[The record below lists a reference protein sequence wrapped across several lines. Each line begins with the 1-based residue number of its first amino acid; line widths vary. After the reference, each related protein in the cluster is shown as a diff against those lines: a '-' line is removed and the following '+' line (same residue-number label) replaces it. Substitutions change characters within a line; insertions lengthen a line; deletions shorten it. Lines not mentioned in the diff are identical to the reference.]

1 MKPPSPFHPPGS
13 QHTATP
19 YRPCGLATLTL
30 TARLTALYTL
40 VSATVLL
47 GLGAVTWVAVQAHF
61 DELDQATLRD
71 KVHLIQE
78 LGGTSASLP
87 EFTARLHDVMHSHP
101 GLLVSVRNADGILFH
116 SEGMHTGGG
125 AAAAHGTH
133 PPPAVP
139 PSAVQQTP
147 TSAALPPA
155 HWQTVQDTLPSPE
168 PGGGTL
174 TVLAALDP
182 IHHTHF
188 MASFQRI
195 LAAYVALATLASG
208 LLGWLAAR
216 NGLSPLR
223 AMKARAQA
231 VSAHRLDERMPVD
244 AVPVELAD
252 LAQSLNDMLLRLQT
266 DFERL
271 SAFSSDLAHELRT
284 PISNLLTQT
293 QVTLSRTRTVDDYR
307 DTLASNSEELQR
319 LARMVSDMLF
329 LAKTAHGLA
338 LPHPETIALETEVAA
353 LTEFYEALAADKHV
367 QLSLSGHAHIH
378 GDRLMVRRALS
389 NLLSNAIRHS
399 PAHGQVNIRIR
410 STQQGAEVSVGN
422 QGEAIAPDVLPRLFD
437 RFYRADT
444 ARRHPASDGAGLGLA
459 ITRAIMQAHGGTVS
473 VTSEAG
479 VNRFFLMFPADKADK
494 TNPAVKEDK
503 APRLDED

>member
-1 MKPPSPFHPPGS
+1 MMSTRS
-13 QHTATP
+13 
-19 YRPCGLATLTL
+19 LLSSLTL

-47 GLGAVTWVAVQAHF
+47 GLGGLTVLAVQAHF
-61 DELDQATLRD
+61 DELDQAALRD

-78 LGGTSASLP
+78 LGSTSASLA
-87 EFTARLHDVMHSHP
+87 EFTTRLHDVMHSHH
-101 GLLVSVRNADGILFH
+101 GLAVTVRNADGILFR
-116 SEGMHTGGG
+116 SESMHADGGG
-125 AAAAHGTH
+125 
-133 PPPAVP
+133 
-139 PSAVQQTP
+139 
-147 TSAALPPA
+147 AALPPA

-174 TVLAALDP
+174 SVLAALDP

-188 MASFQRI
+188 MGRFQLI
-195 LAAYVALATLASG
+195 LWAYVALATLASG

-231 VSAHRLDERMPVD
+231 VSAQRLDERMPVD
-244 AVPVELAD
+244 AVPVEMAD

-284 PISNLLTQT
+284 PISNLLTET
-293 QVTLSRTRTVDDYR
+293 QVTLSQKRTVDEYR
-307 DTLASNSEELQR
+307 NALASNSEEFQR

-329 LAKTAHGLA
+329 LAKTEHGLA
-338 LPHPETIALETEVAA
+338 LPHPEAIALDTEVAA
-353 LTEFYEALAADKHV
+353 LADFYEALAADKSL
-367 QLSLSGHAHIH
+367 QLVTEGAAQME

-389 NLLSNAIRHS
+389 NLLSNAIRHA
-399 PAHGQVNIRIR
+399 PEHGQVCISIR
-410 STQQGAEVSVGN
+410 STPQGAEVSVSN
-422 QGEAIAPDVLPRLFD
+422 QGEAIALDVLPRLFD
-437 RFYRADT
+437 RFYRADA

-473 VTSEAG
+473 ASSANG
-479 VNRFFLMFPADKADK
+479 INRFTLVFPG
-494 TNPAVKEDK
+494 
-503 APRLDED
+503 

>member
-1 MKPPSPFHPPGS
+1 MKPPSPLHPPGS
-13 QHTATP
+13 RHTATP
-19 YRPCGLATLTL
+19 PRPWGLATLTL

-40 VSATVLL
+40 VSTTVLL

-71 KVHLIQE
+71 KVHLIE
-78 LGGTSASLP
+78 ALGGTSASLA

-101 GLLVSVRNADGILFH
+101 GLLVSVRNANGILFH
-116 SEGMHTGGG
+116 SEGMHTDGGG
-125 AAAAHGTH
+125 AASAHGTH

-139 PSAVQQTP
+139 PSAVQQAP
-147 TSAALPPA
+147 ASAALPPA
-155 HWQTVQDTLPSPE
+155 HWQTVQGSLPSPE

-195 LAAYVALATLASG
+195 LAAYVALSTLASG

-231 VSAHRLDERMPVD
+231 VSAQRLDERMPVD

-284 PISNLLTQT
+284 PISNLLTET
-293 QVTLSRTRTVDDYR
+293 QVTLSQARTGDAYR
-307 DTLASNSEELQR
+307 NALASNSEELQR

-329 LAKTAHGLA
+329 LAKTENGLA
-338 LPHPETIALETEVAA
+338 LPHTETIDLATEAAA
-353 LTEFYEALAADKHV
+353 LCDFYEALAADKHLQLRV
-367 QLSLSGHAHIH
+367 QGTASVQ
-378 GDRLMVRRALS
+378 GDRLMVQRALS
-389 NLLSNAIRHS
+389 NLLSNAIRHA
-399 PAHGQVNIRIR
+399 PEGGQVAIRIQTTPTGTEI
-410 STQQGAEVSVGN
+410 STENPGDLISA
-422 QGEAIAPDVLPRLFD
+422 DVLPRLFD
-437 RFYRADT
+437 RFYRADA
-444 ARRHPASDGAGLGLA
+444 ARRHPTSDGAGLGLA
-459 ITRAIMQAHGGTVS
+459 ITRAIMTAHGGS
-473 VTSEAG
+473 AQASSAQG
-479 VNRFFLMFPADKADK
+479 VNCFTLVFPHQ
-494 TNPAVKEDK
+494 
-503 APRLDED
+503 APRG

>member
-1 MKPPSPFHPPGS
+1 MMPSRS
-13 QHTATP
+13 
-19 YRPCGLATLTL
+19 LLSSLTL

-47 GLGAVTWVAVQAHF
+47 GLGGLTVLAVQAHF

-87 EFTARLHDVMHSHP
+87 EFTTRLHDVMHSHH
-101 GLLVSVRNADGILFH
+101 GLAVTVRNADGILFR
-116 SEGMHTGGG
+116 SESMHADGGG
-125 AAAAHGTH
+125 AA
-133 PPPAVP
+133 P
-139 PSAVQQTP
+139 
-147 TSAALPPA
+147 PPA

-174 TVLAALDP
+174 SVQAALDP

-188 MASFQRI
+188 MGRFQLI
-195 LAAYVALATLASG
+195 LWAYVALATLTSG

-231 VSAHRLDERMPVD
+231 VSAQRLDERMPVD

-284 PISNLLTQT
+284 PISNLLTET
-293 QVTLSRTRTVDDYR
+293 QVTLSQKRTADDYR
-307 DTLASNSEELQR
+307 NTLASNSEELQR

-329 LAKTAHGLA
+329 LAKTEHGLA
-338 LPHPETIALETEVAA
+338 LPHPEAIALDTEVAA
-353 LTEFYEALAADKHV
+353 LADFYEALAADKCL
-367 QLSLSGHAHIH
+367 QLVTEGAAQME

-399 PAHGQVNIRIR
+399 PEHGQVHIAIR
-410 STQQGAEVSVGN
+410 STPQGAEVRVSN

-473 VTSEAG
+473 ASSEHG
-479 VNRFFLMFPADKADK
+479 INRFTLVFPGRAG
-494 TNPAVKEDK
+494 
-503 APRLDED
+503 

>member
-1 MKPPSPFHPPGS
+1 MMPTRSPLP
-13 QHTATP
+13 
-19 YRPCGLATLTL
+19 RLTL

-47 GLGAVTWVAVQAHF
+47 GLGGLTVLAVQAHF
-61 DELDQATLRD
+61 DELDQANLRD

-78 LGGTSASLP
+78 LGSTSASLA
-87 EFTARLHDVMHSHP
+87 EFTTRLHDVMHSHH
-101 GLLVSVRNADGILFH
+101 GLAVTVRNTDGILFR
-116 SEGMHTGGG
+116 SESMHADGGG
-125 AAAAHGTH
+125 
-133 PPPAVP
+133 
-139 PSAVQQTP
+139 
-147 TSAALPPA
+147 AALPPA

-174 TVLAALDP
+174 SVQAALDP

-188 MASFQRI
+188 MGRFQLI
-195 LAAYVALATLASG
+195 LWAYVALATLASG

-244 AVPVELAD
+244 AVPVEMAD

-284 PISNLLTQT
+284 PISNLLTET
-293 QVTLSRTRTVDDYR
+293 QVTLSQKRTADDYR
-307 DTLASNSEELQR
+307 NTLASNSEELQR

-329 LAKTAHGLA
+329 LAKTEHGLA
-338 LPHPETIALETEVAA
+338 LPHPEAIALETEVAA
-353 LTEFYEALAADKHV
+353 LADFYEALAADKSL
-367 QLSLSGHAHIH
+367 QLVTEGAAQME

-389 NLLSNAIRHS
+389 NLLSNAIRHA
-399 PAHGQVNIRIR
+399 PEHGQVCIAIR
-410 STQQGAEVSVGN
+410 STPQGAEVSVSN

-473 VTSEAG
+473 ASSEHG
-479 VNRFFLMFPADKADK
+479 INRFTLVFPGRAG
-494 TNPAVKEDK
+494 
-503 APRLDED
+503 

>member
-1 MKPPSPFHPPGS
+1 MMPTRSPLS
-13 QHTATP
+13 S
-19 YRPCGLATLTL
+19 LTL

-47 GLGAVTWVAVQAHF
+47 GLGGLTVLAVQAHF

-78 LGGTSASLP
+78 LGSTSASLA
-87 EFTARLHDVMHSHP
+87 EFTTRLHDVMHSHH
-101 GLLVSVRNADGILFH
+101 GLAVTVRNADGILFR
-116 SEGMHTGGG
+116 SESMHADG
-125 AAAAHGTH
+125 
-133 PPPAVP
+133 
-139 PSAVQQTP
+139 SE
-147 TSAALPPA
+147 AALPPA
-155 HWQTVQDTLPSPE
+155 HWQTVQDTLPSPG
-168 PGGGTL
+168 PGEGTL
-174 TVLAALDP
+174 SVQAALDP

-188 MASFQRI
+188 MGRFQLI
-195 LAAYVALATLASG
+195 LWAYVALATLASG

-284 PISNLLTQT
+284 PISNLLTET
-293 QVTLSRTRTVDDYR
+293 QVTLSQKRMADDYR
-307 DTLASNSEELQR
+307 NTLASNSEELQR

-329 LAKTAHGLA
+329 LAKTEHGLA
-338 LPHPETIALETEVAA
+338 LPHPEAIALDTEVAA
-353 LTEFYEALAADKHV
+353 LADFYEALAADKCL
-367 QLSLSGHAHIH
+367 QLVTEGAAQME

-389 NLLSNAIRHS
+389 NLLSNAIRHA
-399 PAHGQVNIRIR
+399 PAHGQVCIAIR
-410 STQQGAEVSVGN
+410 STSQGAEVSVSN

-473 VTSEAG
+473 ASSEHG
-479 VNRFFLMFPADKADK
+479 INRFTLVFPGRAG
-494 TNPAVKEDK
+494 
-503 APRLDED
+503 

>member
-1 MKPPSPFHPPGS
+1 MMPSRS
-13 QHTATP
+13 
-19 YRPCGLATLTL
+19 LLSSLTL

-47 GLGAVTWVAVQAHF
+47 GLGGLTVLAVQAHF

-78 LGGTSASLP
+78 LGSTSASLP
-87 EFTARLHDVMHSHP
+87 EFTTRLHDVMHSHH
-101 GLLVSVRNADGILFH
+101 GLAVTVRNADGILFR
-116 SEGMHTGGG
+116 SEGSHTNGGG
-125 AAAAHGTH
+125 AASAHGTH
-133 PPPAVP
+133 PPSAEP
-139 PSAVQQTP
+139 PSAVQPTP
-147 TSAALPPA
+147 ASAALPPA

-174 TVLAALDP
+174 SVLAALDP

-188 MASFQRI
+188 MGRFQLI
-195 LAAYVALATLASG
+195 LWAYVALATLASG

-231 VSAHRLDERMPVD
+231 VSAQRLDERMPVD

-284 PISNLLTQT
+284 PISNLLTET
-293 QVTLSRTRTVDDYR
+293 QVTLSQKRMADDYR
-307 DTLASNSEELQR
+307 NTLASNSEELQR

-329 LAKTAHGLA
+329 LAKTEHGLA
-338 LPHPETIALETEVAA
+338 LPHPEAIALDTEVAA
-353 LTEFYEALAADKHV
+353 LADFYEALAADKSL
-367 QLSLSGHAHIH
+367 QLVTEGAAQME

-399 PAHGQVNIRIR
+399 PEHGQVCIAIR
-410 STQQGAEVSVGN
+410 STPQGAEVRVSN

-473 VTSEAG
+473 ASSEHG
-479 VNRFFLMFPADKADK
+479 INRFTLVFPG
-494 TNPAVKEDK
+494 
-503 APRLDED
+503 R

>member
-1 MKPPSPFHPPGS
+1 MMPSRS
-13 QHTATP
+13 
-19 YRPCGLATLTL
+19 LLSSLTL

-47 GLGAVTWVAVQAHF
+47 GLGGLTVLAVQAHF
-61 DELDQATLRD
+61 DELDQAALRD

-78 LGGTSASLP
+78 LGSTSASLP
-87 EFTARLHDVMHSHP
+87 EFTTRLHDVMHSHH
-101 GLLVSVRNADGILFH
+101 GLAVTVRNADGILFR
-116 SEGMHTGGG
+116 SESMHADG
-125 AAAAHGTH
+125 
-133 PPPAVP
+133 
-139 PSAVQQTP
+139 SE
-147 TSAALPPA
+147 AALPPA
-155 HWQTVQDTLPSPE
+155 HWQTVQDSLPSPE

-174 TVLAALDP
+174 SVLAALDP

-188 MASFQRI
+188 MGRFQLI
-195 LAAYVALATLASG
+195 LWAYVALATLASG

-231 VSAHRLDERMPVD
+231 VSAQRLDERMPVD

-284 PISNLLTQT
+284 PISNLLTET
-293 QVTLSRTRTVDDYR
+293 QVTLSQKRTADDYR
-307 DTLASNSEELQR
+307 NTLASNSEELQR

-329 LAKTAHGLA
+329 LAKTEHGLA
-338 LPHPETIALETEVAA
+338 LPHPEAIALDTEVAA
-353 LTEFYEALAADKHV
+353 LADFYEALAADKSL
-367 QLSLSGHAHIH
+367 QLVTEGAAQME

-399 PAHGQVNIRIR
+399 PEHGQVRIAIR
-410 STQQGAEVSVGN
+410 STPQGAEVRVSN

-473 VTSEAG
+473 ASSEHG
-479 VNRFFLMFPADKADK
+479 INRFTLVFPG
-494 TNPAVKEDK
+494 
-503 APRLDED
+503 R

>member
-1 MKPPSPFHPPGS
+1 MMPTRSPLS
-13 QHTATP
+13 S
-19 YRPCGLATLTL
+19 LTL

-47 GLGAVTWVAVQAHF
+47 GLGGLTVLAVQAHF

-78 LGGTSASLP
+78 LGSTSASLA
-87 EFTARLHDVMHSHP
+87 EFTTRLHDVMHSHH
-101 GLLVSVRNADGILFH
+101 GLAVTVRNADGILFR
-116 SEGMHTGGG
+116 SESMHADG
-125 AAAAHGTH
+125 
-133 PPPAVP
+133 
-139 PSAVQQTP
+139 SE
-147 TSAALPPA
+147 AALPPA

-174 TVLAALDP
+174 SVQAALDP

-188 MASFQRI
+188 MGRFQLI
-195 LAAYVALATLASG
+195 LWAYVALATLTSG

-231 VSAHRLDERMPVD
+231 VSAHRLDERMPVE
-244 AVPVELAD
+244 AVPVEMAD

-284 PISNLLTQT
+284 PISNLLTET
-293 QVTLSRTRTVDDYR
+293 QVTLSQKRTADDYR
-307 DTLASNSEELQR
+307 NTLASNSEELQR

-329 LAKTAHGLA
+329 LAKTEHGLA

-353 LTEFYEALAADKHV
+353 LADFYEALAADKSL
-367 QLSLSGHAHIH
+367 QLVTEGAAQME

-399 PAHGQVNIRIR
+399 PEHGQVRIVIR
-410 STQQGAEVSVGN
+410 STPQGAEVSVSN

-437 RFYRADT
+437 RFYRADA

-473 VTSEAG
+473 ASSEHG
-479 VNRFFLMFPADKADK
+479 INRFTLVFPG
-494 TNPAVKEDK
+494 
-503 APRLDED
+503 R

>member
-1 MKPPSPFHPPGS
+1 MMPTRSPLS
-13 QHTATP
+13 S
-19 YRPCGLATLTL
+19 LTL

-47 GLGAVTWVAVQAHF
+47 GLGGLTVLAVQAHF

-78 LGGTSASLP
+78 LGSTSASLA
-87 EFTARLHDVMHSHP
+87 EFTTRLHDVMHSHH
-101 GLLVSVRNADGILFH
+101 GLAVTVRNADGILFR
-116 SEGMHTGGG
+116 SESMHADG
-125 AAAAHGTH
+125 
-133 PPPAVP
+133 
-139 PSAVQQTP
+139 SE
-147 TSAALPPA
+147 AALPPA
-155 HWQTVQDTLPSPE
+155 HWQTVQDTLPSPG
-168 PGGGTL
+168 PGEGTL
-174 TVLAALDP
+174 SVQAALDP

-188 MASFQRI
+188 MGRFQLI
-195 LAAYVALATLASG
+195 LWAYVALATLASG

-284 PISNLLTQT
+284 PISNLLTET
-293 QVTLSRTRTVDDYR
+293 QVTLSQKRTADDYR
-307 DTLASNSEELQR
+307 NTLASNSEELQR

-329 LAKTAHGLA
+329 LAKTEHGLA
-338 LPHPETIALETEVAA
+338 LPHPEAIALDTEVAA
-353 LTEFYEALAADKHV
+353 LADFYEALAADKSL
-367 QLSLSGHAHIH
+367 QLVTEGAAQME

-389 NLLSNAIRHS
+389 NLLSNAIRHA
-399 PAHGQVNIRIR
+399 PEHGQVRIAIR
-410 STQQGAEVSVGN
+410 STPQGAEVSVGN

-473 VTSEAG
+473 ASSEHG
-479 VNRFFLMFPADKADK
+479 INRFTLVFPGRAG
-494 TNPAVKEDK
+494 
-503 APRLDED
+503 

>member
-1 MKPPSPFHPPGS
+1 MMPTRSPLP
-13 QHTATP
+13 
-19 YRPCGLATLTL
+19 RLTL

-47 GLGAVTWVAVQAHF
+47 GLGGLTVLAVQAHF

-78 LGGTSASLP
+78 LGSTSASLP
-87 EFTARLHDVMHSHP
+87 EFTTRLHDVMHSHH
-101 GLLVSVRNADGILFH
+101 GLAVTVRNADGILFR
-116 SEGMHTGGG
+116 SESMHADG
-125 AAAAHGTH
+125 
-133 PPPAVP
+133 
-139 PSAVQQTP
+139 SE
-147 TSAALPPA
+147 AALPPA

-174 TVLAALDP
+174 SVLAALDP

-188 MASFQRI
+188 MGRFQLI
-195 LAAYVALATLASG
+195 LWAYVALATLASG

-231 VSAHRLDERMPVD
+231 VSAHRLDERMPVE
-244 AVPVELAD
+244 AVPVEMAD

-284 PISNLLTQT
+284 PISNLLTET
-293 QVTLSRTRTVDDYR
+293 QVTLSQKRTADDYR
-307 DTLASNSEELQR
+307 NTLASNSEELQR

-329 LAKTAHGLA
+329 LAKTEHGLA
-338 LPHPETIALETEVAA
+338 LPHPEAIALDTEVAA
-353 LTEFYEALAADKHV
+353 LADFYEALAADTSL
-367 QLSLSGHAHIH
+367 QLVTEGTAQME

-399 PAHGQVNIRIR
+399 PEHGQVCLAIR
-410 STQQGAEVSVGN
+410 STPQGAEVSVSN

-437 RFYRADT
+437 RFYRADA

-473 VTSEAG
+473 ASSEHG
-479 VNRFFLMFPADKADK
+479 INRFTLVFPG
-494 TNPAVKEDK
+494 
-503 APRLDED
+503 R

>member
-1 MKPPSPFHPPGS
+1 MMPARSPLP
-13 QHTATP
+13 
-19 YRPCGLATLTL
+19 RLTL

-47 GLGAVTWVAVQAHF
+47 GLGGLTVLAVQAHF

-78 LGGTSASLP
+78 LGSTSASLP
-87 EFTARLHDVMHSHP
+87 EFTTRLHDVMHSHH
-101 GLLVSVRNADGILFH
+101 GLAVTVRNADSILFR
-116 SEGMHTGGG
+116 SESMH
-125 AAAAHGTH
+125 AD
-133 PPPAVP
+133 
-139 PSAVQQTP
+139 S
-147 TSAALPPA
+147 SEAALPPA

-174 TVLAALDP
+174 SVLAALDP

-188 MASFQRI
+188 MGRFQLI
-195 LAAYVALATLASG
+195 LWAYVALATLTSG

-231 VSAHRLDERMPVD
+231 VSAHRLDERMPVE
-244 AVPVELAD
+244 AVPVEMAD

-284 PISNLLTQT
+284 PISNLLTET
-293 QVTLSRTRTVDDYR
+293 QVTLSQKRTADDYR
-307 DTLASNSEELQR
+307 NTLASNSEELQR

-329 LAKTAHGLA
+329 LAKTEHGLA
-338 LPHPETIALETEVAA
+338 LPHPEAIALETEVAA
-353 LTEFYEALAADKHV
+353 LADFYEALAADKSL
-367 QLSLSGHAHIH
+367 QLVTEGAAQME

-399 PAHGQVNIRIR
+399 PEHGQVCIAIR
-410 STQQGAEVSVGN
+410 STPQGAEVRVGN

-473 VTSEAG
+473 ASSEHG
-479 VNRFFLMFPADKADK
+479 INRFTLVFPG
-494 TNPAVKEDK
+494 
-503 APRLDED
+503 R

>member
-1 MKPPSPFHPPGS
+1 MSIAPTMPSVP
-13 QHTATP
+13 
-19 YRPCGLATLTL
+19 RPWLSRLTL

-47 GLGAVTWVAVQAHF
+47 GLGWLTATAMSAHF

-78 LGGTSASLP
+78 LGSTSANLS
-87 EFTARLHDVMHSHP
+87 EFTARLADVMRSHQ
-101 GLLVSVRNADGILFH
+101 GLTLSVRSADGVIFASADLH
-116 SEGMHTGGG
+116 STAHTTHG
-125 AAAAHGTH
+125 APTTANATATTT
-133 PPPAVP
+133 PPATGS
-139 PSAVQQTP
+139 PSATAPLATTP
-147 TSAALPPA
+147 TVAPA
-155 HWQTVQDTLPSPE
+155 HWQSAQDTLPSPA

-182 IHHTHF
+182 VHHTHF
-188 MASFQRI
+188 MVRFQRI
-195 LAAYVALATLASG
+195 LFVYVALATLASG
-208 LLGWLAAR
+208 LLGWLATR

-231 VSAHRLDERMPVD
+231 VSAHKLDERMPVD

-252 LAQSLNDMLLRLQT
+252 LAQSLNDMLVRLQA

-293 QVTLSRTRTVDDYR
+293 QVTLTQKRTADDYR
-307 DTLASNSEELQR
+307 DALASNSEEFQR

-329 LAKTAHGLA
+329 LAKTENGLA
-338 LPHPETIALETEVAA
+338 LPHPETIALEAEVAA
-353 LTEFYEALAADKHV
+353 LYDFYEALAADRQV
-367 QLSLSGHAHIH
+367 QLHVEGSAQIQ

-399 PAHGQVNIRIR
+399 PEQGRVLTRIR
-410 STQQGAEVSVGN
+410 NTPQGTEVSVSN
-422 QGEAIAPDVLPRLFD
+422 EGEAIGPDALPRLFD
-437 RFYRADT
+437 RFYRADA

-459 ITRAIMQAHGGTVS
+459 ITRAIMQAHGGS
-473 VTSEAG
+473 VAATSADG
-479 VNRFFLMFPADKADK
+479 VNCFTLVFPL
-494 TNPAVKEDK
+494 PH
-503 APRLDED
+503 P

>member
-1 MKPPSPFHPPGS
+1 MMPTRSLLS
-13 QHTATP
+13 S
-19 YRPCGLATLTL
+19 LTL

-47 GLGAVTWVAVQAHF
+47 GLGGLTVLAVQAHF

-78 LGGTSASLP
+78 LGSTSASLP
-87 EFTARLHDVMHSHP
+87 EFTARLHDVMHSHH
-101 GLLVSVRNADGILFH
+101 GLAVTVRNADGILFR
-116 SEGMHTGGG
+116 SESMHADG
-125 AAAAHGTH
+125 
-133 PPPAVP
+133 
-139 PSAVQQTP
+139 SE
-147 TSAALPPA
+147 AALPPA

-174 TVLAALDP
+174 SVQAALDP

-188 MASFQRI
+188 MGRFQLI
-195 LAAYVALATLASG
+195 LWAYVALATLASG

-284 PISNLLTQT
+284 PISNLLTET
-293 QVTLSRTRTVDDYR
+293 QVTLSQKRTADDYR
-307 DTLASNSEELQR
+307 NTLASNSEELQR

-329 LAKTAHGLA
+329 LAKTEHGLA
-338 LPHPETIALETEVAA
+338 LPHPEAIALETEVAA
-353 LTEFYEALAADKHV
+353 LADFYEALAADKSL
-367 QLSLSGHAHIH
+367 QLVTEGAAQME

-389 NLLSNAIRHS
+389 NLLSNAIRHA
-399 PAHGQVNIRIR
+399 PEHGQVCIAIR
-410 STQQGAEVSVGN
+410 STPQGAEVSVSN

-473 VTSEAG
+473 ASSANG
-479 VNRFFLMFPADKADK
+479 INRFTLVFPG
-494 TNPAVKEDK
+494 
-503 APRLDED
+503 R

>member
-1 MKPPSPFHPPGS
+1 MMPARSPLSYLTRLIHLP
-13 QHTATP
+13 
-19 YRPCGLATLTL
+19 RLTL

-47 GLGAVTWVAVQAHF
+47 GLGGLTVLAVQAHF

-78 LGGTSASLP
+78 LGSTSASLA
-87 EFTARLHDVMHSHP
+87 EFTTRLHDVMHSHH
-101 GLLVSVRNADGILFH
+101 GLAVTVRNTDGILFR
-116 SEGMHTGGG
+116 SES
-125 AAAAHGTH
+125 TH
-133 PPPAVP
+133 ANG
-139 PSAVQQTP
+139 SE
-147 TSAALPPA
+147 AALPPA

-168 PGGGTL
+168 PDGGTL
-174 TVLAALDP
+174 SVQAALDP

-188 MASFQRI
+188 MGRFQLI
-195 LAAYVALATLASG
+195 LWAYVALATLASG

-284 PISNLLTQT
+284 PISNLLTET
-293 QVTLSRTRTVDDYR
+293 QVTLSQKRMADDYR
-307 DTLASNSEELQR
+307 NTLASNSEELQR

-329 LAKTAHGLA
+329 LAKTEHGLA
-338 LPHPETIALETEVAA
+338 LPHPEAIALDTEVAA
-353 LTEFYEALAADKHV
+353 LADFYEALAADKCL
-367 QLSLSGHAHIH
+367 QLVTEGAAQME

-389 NLLSNAIRHS
+389 NLLSNAIRHA
-399 PAHGQVNIRIR
+399 PAHGQVCIAIR
-410 STQQGAEVSVGN
+410 STSQGAEVSVSN

-473 VTSEAG
+473 ASSEHG
-479 VNRFFLMFPADKADK
+479 INRFTLVFPGRAG
-494 TNPAVKEDK
+494 
-503 APRLDED
+503 

>member
-1 MKPPSPFHPPGS
+1 MMPSRS
-13 QHTATP
+13 
-19 YRPCGLATLTL
+19 LLSSLTL

-47 GLGAVTWVAVQAHF
+47 GLGGLTVLAVQAHF

-78 LGGTSASLP
+78 LGSTSASLA
-87 EFTARLHDVMHSHP
+87 EFTTRLHDVMHSHH
-101 GLLVSVRNADGILFH
+101 GLAVTVRNADGILFR
-116 SEGMHTGGG
+116 SESMHADG
-125 AAAAHGTH
+125 
-133 PPPAVP
+133 
-139 PSAVQQTP
+139 SE
-147 TSAALPPA
+147 AALPPA

-174 TVLAALDP
+174 SVQAALDP

-188 MASFQRI
+188 MGRFQLI
-195 LAAYVALATLASG
+195 LWAYVALATLTSG

-244 AVPVELAD
+244 AVPVEMAD

-284 PISNLLTQT
+284 PISNLLTET
-293 QVTLSRTRTVDDYR
+293 QVTLSQKRTADDYR
-307 DTLASNSEELQR
+307 NTLASNSEELQR

-329 LAKTAHGLA
+329 LAKTEHGLA
-338 LPHPETIALETEVAA
+338 LPHPEAIALDTEVAA
-353 LTEFYEALAADKHV
+353 LADFYEALAADKCL
-367 QLSLSGHAHIH
+367 QLVTEGAAQME

-399 PAHGQVNIRIR
+399 PAHGQVRIAIR
-410 STQQGAEVSVGN
+410 STPQGAEVSVSN

-437 RFYRADT
+437 RFYRADA

-459 ITRAIMQAHGGTVS
+459 ITRGIMQAHGGTVS
-473 VTSEAG
+473 ASSEHG
-479 VNRFFLMFPADKADK
+479 INRFTLVFPGRAG
-494 TNPAVKEDK
+494 
-503 APRLDED
+503 

>member
-1 MKPPSPFHPPGS
+1 MMPTRSPLSYLTRLIHLP
-13 QHTATP
+13 
-19 YRPCGLATLTL
+19 RLTL

-47 GLGAVTWVAVQAHF
+47 GLGGLTVLAVQAHF

-78 LGGTSASLP
+78 LGSTSASLP
-87 EFTARLHDVMHSHP
+87 EFTTRLHDVMHSHH
-101 GLLVSVRNADGILFH
+101 GLAVTVRNADGILFR
-116 SEGMHTGGG
+116 SESMHADG
-125 AAAAHGTH
+125 
-133 PPPAVP
+133 
-139 PSAVQQTP
+139 SE
-147 TSAALPPA
+147 AALPPA

-174 TVLAALDP
+174 SVQAALDP

-188 MASFQRI
+188 MGRFQLI
-195 LAAYVALATLASG
+195 LWAYVALATLASG

-284 PISNLLTQT
+284 PISNLLTET
-293 QVTLSRTRTVDDYR
+293 QVTLSQKRTVDDYR
-307 DTLASNSEELQR
+307 NTLASNSEELQR

-329 LAKTAHGLA
+329 LAKTEHGLA
-338 LPHPETIALETEVAA
+338 LPHPEAIALDTEVAA
-353 LTEFYEALAADKHV
+353 LADFYEALAADKSL
-367 QLSLSGHAHIH
+367 QLVTEGAAQME

-389 NLLSNAIRHS
+389 NLLSNAIRHA
-399 PAHGQVNIRIR
+399 PEHGQVCIAIR
-410 STQQGAEVSVGN
+410 STSQGAEVSVSN

-473 VTSEAG
+473 ASSEHG
-479 VNRFFLMFPADKADK
+479 INRFTLVFPG
-494 TNPAVKEDK
+494 
-503 APRLDED
+503 R

>member
-1 MKPPSPFHPPGS
+1 MMPTRSSLP
-13 QHTATP
+13 
-19 YRPCGLATLTL
+19 RLTL

-47 GLGAVTWVAVQAHF
+47 GLGGLTVLAVQAHF

-78 LGGTSASLP
+78 LGSTSASLP
-87 EFTARLHDVMHSHP
+87 ELTARLHDVMHSHH
-101 GLLVSVRNADGILFH
+101 GLAVTVRNADGILFR
-116 SEGMHTGGG
+116 SESMHADGGG
-125 AAAAHGTH
+125 
-133 PPPAVP
+133 
-139 PSAVQQTP
+139 
-147 TSAALPPA
+147 AALPPA

-174 TVLAALDP
+174 SVQAALDP

-188 MASFQRI
+188 MGRFQLI
-195 LAAYVALATLASG
+195 LWAYVALATLASG

-231 VSAHRLDERMPVD
+231 VSAQRLDERMPVD
-244 AVPVELAD
+244 AVPVEMAD

-284 PISNLLTQT
+284 PISNLLTET
-293 QVTLSRTRTVDDYR
+293 QVTLSQKRTADDYR
-307 DTLASNSEELQR
+307 NTLASNSEELQR

-329 LAKTAHGLA
+329 LAKTEHGLA
-338 LPHPETIALETEVAA
+338 LPHPEAIALETEVAA
-353 LTEFYEALAADKHV
+353 LADFYEALAADKCL
-367 QLSLSGHAHIH
+367 QLVTEGAAQME

-399 PAHGQVNIRIR
+399 HAHGQVRIAIR
-410 STQQGAEVSVGN
+410 STPQGAEVSVSN

-473 VTSEAG
+473 ASSEHG
-479 VNRFFLMFPADKADK
+479 INRFTLVFPG
-494 TNPAVKEDK
+494 
-503 APRLDED
+503 R

>member
-1 MKPPSPFHPPGS
+1 MMPTRSPLS
-13 QHTATP
+13 S
-19 YRPCGLATLTL
+19 LTL

-47 GLGAVTWVAVQAHF
+47 GLGGLTVLAVQAHF

-78 LGGTSASLP
+78 LGSTSASLA
-87 EFTARLHDVMHSHP
+87 EFTTRLHDVMHSHH
-101 GLLVSVRNADGILFH
+101 GLAVSVRNADGILFR
-116 SEGMHTGGG
+116 SESMHADGGG
-125 AAAAHGTH
+125 
-133 PPPAVP
+133 
-139 PSAVQQTP
+139 
-147 TSAALPPA
+147 AALPPA

-174 TVLAALDP
+174 SVLAALDP

-188 MASFQRI
+188 MGRFQLI
-195 LAAYVALATLASG
+195 LWAYVALATLASG

-244 AVPVELAD
+244 AVPVEMAD

-284 PISNLLTQT
+284 PISNLLTET
-293 QVTLSRTRTVDDYR
+293 QVTLSQKRTADDYR
-307 DTLASNSEELQR
+307 NTLASNSEELQR

-329 LAKTAHGLA
+329 LAKTEHGLA
-338 LPHPETIALETEVAA
+338 LPHPEAIALDTEVAA
-353 LTEFYEALAADKHV
+353 LADFYEALAADKSL
-367 QLSLSGHAHIH
+367 QLVTEGAAQME

-389 NLLSNAIRHS
+389 NLLSNAIRHA
-399 PAHGQVNIRIR
+399 PAHSQVNIRIR
-410 STQQGAEVSVGN
+410 STPQGAEVSVGN

-473 VTSEAG
+473 ASSEHG
-479 VNRFFLMFPADKADK
+479 INRFTLVFPG
-494 TNPAVKEDK
+494 
-503 APRLDED
+503 R

>member
-1 MKPPSPFHPPGS
+1 MPP
-13 QHTATP
+13 
-19 YRPCGLATLTL
+19 RPWGLATLTL

-47 GLGAVTWVAVQAHF
+47 GLGGLTVLAVQAHF

-78 LGGTSASLP
+78 LGSTSASLA
-87 EFTARLHDVMHSHP
+87 EFTTRLHDVMHSHH
-101 GLLVSVRNADGILFH
+101 GLAVTVRNTDGILFR
-116 SEGMHTGGG
+116 SESMHADGGG
-125 AAAAHGTH
+125 AA
-133 PPPAVP
+133 P
-139 PSAVQQTP
+139 
-147 TSAALPPA
+147 PPA

-174 TVLAALDP
+174 SVLAALDP

-188 MASFQRI
+188 MGRFQLI
-195 LAAYVALATLASG
+195 LWAYVALATLASG

-244 AVPVELAD
+244 AVPVEMAD

-284 PISNLLTQT
+284 PISNLLTET
-293 QVTLSRTRTVDDYR
+293 QVTLSQKRTADDYR
-307 DTLASNSEELQR
+307 NTLASNSEELQR

-329 LAKTAHGLA
+329 LAKTEHGLA
-338 LPHPETIALETEVAA
+338 LPHPEAIALETEVAA
-353 LTEFYEALAADKHV
+353 LADFYEALAADKSL
-367 QLSLSGHAHIH
+367 QLVTEGAAQME

-389 NLLSNAIRHS
+389 NLLSNAIRHA
-399 PAHGQVNIRIR
+399 PEHGQVCIAIR
-410 STQQGAEVSVGN
+410 STPQGAEVSVSN

-444 ARRHPASDGAGLGLA
+444 ARRHPTSDGAGLGLA

-473 VTSEAG
+473 ASSANG
-479 VNRFFLMFPADKADK
+479 INRFTLVFPG
-494 TNPAVKEDK
+494 
-503 APRLDED
+503 R

>member
-1 MKPPSPFHPPGS
+1 MMPTRSPLSYLPHLP
-13 QHTATP
+13 
-19 YRPCGLATLTL
+19 RLTL

-47 GLGAVTWVAVQAHF
+47 GLGGLTVLAVQAHF

-78 LGGTSASLP
+78 LGSTSASLH

-101 GLLVSVRNADGILFH
+101 GLLVSVRNADGILFR
-116 SEGMHTGGG
+116 SESMHADGSE
-125 AAAAHGTH
+125 AASAHGAH
-133 PPPAVP
+133 L
-139 PSAVQQTP
+139 PSAEQQATA
-147 TSAALPPA
+147 SAALPPA
-155 HWQTVQDTLPSPE
+155 HWQTVQDSLPSPE

-174 TVLAALDP
+174 SVLTALDP

-188 MASFQRI
+188 MGQFQLI
-195 LAAYVALATLASG
+195 LWAYVALATLASG

-216 NGLSPLR
+216 NGLAPLR

-252 LAQSLNDMLLRLQT
+252 LAQSLNDMLLRLQA

-284 PISNLLTQT
+284 PISNLLTET
-293 QVTLSRTRTVDDYR
+293 QVTLSQKRTADDYR
-307 DTLASNSEELQR
+307 NTLASNSEELQR

-329 LAKTAHGLA
+329 LAKTEHGLA
-338 LPHPETIALETEVAA
+338 LPHPETITLETEVAA
-353 LTEFYEALAADKHV
+353 LADFYEALAADKCL
-367 QLSLSGHAHIH
+367 QLVTEGTAQME

-399 PAHGQVNIRIR
+399 PEHGQVCIAIR
-410 STQQGAEVSVGN
+410 STPQGAEVSVGN

-473 VTSEAG
+473 ASSEHG
-479 VNRFFLMFPADKADK
+479 INRFTLVFPG
-494 TNPAVKEDK
+494 
-503 APRLDED
+503 R

>member
-1 MKPPSPFHPPGS
+1 MMPTRSPLSYLPHLP
-13 QHTATP
+13 
-19 YRPCGLATLTL
+19 RLTL

-47 GLGAVTWVAVQAHF
+47 GLGGLTVLAVQAHF

-78 LGGTSASLP
+78 LGSTSASLP
-87 EFTARLHDVMHSHP
+87 EFTARLHDVMHSHH
-101 GLLVSVRNADGILFH
+101 GLAVTVRNADGILFR
-116 SEGMHTGGG
+116 SESMHTNGDG
-125 AAAAHGTH
+125 
-133 PPPAVP
+133 
-139 PSAVQQTP
+139 
-147 TSAALPPA
+147 AALPPA
-155 HWQTVQDTLPSPE
+155 HWQTVQDTLPSPG

-174 TVLAALDP
+174 SVQAALDP

-188 MASFQRI
+188 MGRFQLI
-195 LAAYVALATLASG
+195 LWAYVALATLASG

-231 VSAHRLDERMPVD
+231 VSAQRLDERMPVD
-244 AVPVELAD
+244 AVPVEMAD

-284 PISNLLTQT
+284 PISNLLTET
-293 QVTLSRTRTVDDYR
+293 QVTLSQKRTADDYR
-307 DTLASNSEELQR
+307 NTLASNSEELQR

-329 LAKTAHGLA
+329 LAKTEHGLA
-338 LPHPETIALETEVAA
+338 LPHPEAIALETEVAA
-353 LTEFYEALAADKHV
+353 LADFYEALAADKCL
-367 QLSLSGHAHIH
+367 QLVTEGTAQME

-399 PAHGQVNIRIR
+399 PEHGQVCIAIR
-410 STQQGAEVSVGN
+410 STPQGAKVSVSN

-473 VTSEAG
+473 ASSANG
-479 VNRFFLMFPADKADK
+479 INRFTLVFPG
-494 TNPAVKEDK
+494 
-503 APRLDED
+503 R

>member
-1 MKPPSPFHPPGS
+1 MMPARSPLP
-13 QHTATP
+13 
-19 YRPCGLATLTL
+19 RLTL

-47 GLGAVTWVAVQAHF
+47 GLGGLTVLAVQAHF

-78 LGGTSASLP
+78 LGSTSVSLA
-87 EFTARLHDVMHSHP
+87 EFTTRLHDVMHSHH
-101 GLLVSVRNADGILFH
+101 GLAVTVRNADGILFR
-116 SEGMHTGGG
+116 SESMHADG
-125 AAAAHGTH
+125 
-133 PPPAVP
+133 
-139 PSAVQQTP
+139 SE
-147 TSAALPPA
+147 AALPPA
-155 HWQTVQDTLPSPE
+155 HWQTVQDSLPSPE

-174 TVLAALDP
+174 SVLAALDP

-188 MASFQRI
+188 MGRFQLI
-195 LAAYVALATLASG
+195 LWAYVALATLTSG

-231 VSAHRLDERMPVD
+231 VSAHRLDERMPVE
-244 AVPVELAD
+244 AVPVEMAD

-284 PISNLLTQT
+284 PISNLLTET
-293 QVTLSRTRTVDDYR
+293 QVTLSQKRTADDYR
-307 DTLASNSEELQR
+307 NTLASNSEELQR

-329 LAKTAHGLA
+329 LAKTEHGLA

-353 LTEFYEALAADKHV
+353 LADFYEALAADKSL
-367 QLSLSGHAHIH
+367 QLVTEGAAQME

-399 PAHGQVNIRIR
+399 PEHGQVRIVIR
-410 STQQGAEVSVGN
+410 STPQGAEVSVSN

-473 VTSEAG
+473 ASSEHG
-479 VNRFFLMFPADKADK
+479 INRFTLVFPG
-494 TNPAVKEDK
+494 
-503 APRLDED
+503 R